1 MDAIL
6 DTEKIVFLP
15 LRRFTLQGTQIDKK
29 QTNKQTKQK
38 PKTLNEI
45 LHFSSMS
52 CIHSTHIYKVLMSV
66 LYSH

>member
-1 MDAIL
+1 MDTIL

-29 QTNKQTKQK
+29 KQTKQK

-52 CIHSTHIYKVLMSV
+52 CIHSTHICKVLMSV
-66 LYSH
+66 LYGHQ